1 MYCCPMV
8 QQLVVIQ
15 YTIRPAGKLMMKTTK
30 NSGSARNR
38 RRWFLSAV
46 ADISSVETSWEPT

>member
-1 MYCCPMV
+1 MYCCPIV
-8 QQLVVIQ
+8 QQFVVIQ

-30 NSGSARNR
+30 NNGRARNS

-46 ADISSVETSWEPT
+46 ADMSSVEATCDPT